1 MALKGTRHWNQIKD
15 DESYENPYIHSYS
28 GHVNLLTNI
37 LRTRNDKETDKLKQ
51 MIAYLNDL
59 ADILR
64 EEARRF
70 LGNKFN
76 DNEVAYALQ
85 DLDLD
90 SEKGASRPALWAIAE
105 EALNRKNIAD
115 LRKQYTTITKER
127 LDKWQNVISPSFI
140 NKINGVLAGAVSAGA
155 NSGQI
160 SKAITNLFISNEGK
174 QKITPENMAIRLF
187 PNQEKLQETY
197 VKAVAMAVY
206 GGKALENLPIEKV
219 RNTEYIESG
228 WALSKGLKILLT
240 SKAGLFD
247 TKEGTGSSI
256 EDWALLQDRA
266 IQDVVNQFKYYFCQT
281 FEQNFQEICE
291 KYSSF
296 GPEEKKYL
304 SNVLSM
310 FRALDDSV
318 YLGDM
323 WQWRGKLKEDI
334 FEVVVRCD
342 IKSKMGA
349 AATGTIIEAYSTLD
363 KEASS
368 KNSLTNRKN
377 EIIQKLKASDS
388 KVSSNLEINSLKTF
402 RKTGTYSVTDIILS
416 RNGKPVRVQAKNTL
430 DAFWSFISGDTTHTA
445 RPALWS
451 PKTAKP
457 LTEFLKKLNEGRSFL
472 SEGDKYIITY
482 LAANYAYFKNGYDL
496 ARLPSN
502 RQEIKSLDGV
512 PNMINDIIGLEVQ
525 NLIGGDIDVKAMQA
539 SAKKLLNHNVFF
551 LIPGF
556 LVPVYKIIENMRNNL
571 LDDRN
576 RNNQNFHIAMTT
588 NLADLKKVPEFKGEH
603 KYSSINLVR
612 SKYQRLNGNYIDGIS
627 TNRKRIFTPEAAKKY
642 GGEILKSIKVNRV
655 NLEFNYD
662 YLKDLATMSYTN
674 FVD

>member
-1 MALKGTRHWNQIKD
+1 MALKGARHWNQIKD

-37 LRTRNDKETDKLKQ
+37 LRTRNDKETDKLRQ

-105 EALNRKNIAD
+105 EALNRKNIAE
-115 LRKQYTTITKER
+115 LRKQYVTIIQER
-127 LDKWQNVISPSFI
+127 VDNWQKISPSFI
-140 NKINGVLAGAVSAGA
+140 NEISGILTGMASKGATS
-155 NSGQI
+155 SEI
-160 SKAITNLFISNEGK
+160 SKAIIKNFAGNE
-174 QKITPENMAIRLF
+174 KITPDIMAQKLF
-187 PNQEKLQETY
+187 PEAKLQEAY
-197 VKAVAMAVY
+197 IKAVAKAIY
-206 GGKALENLPIEKV
+206 GNKKGLEKLPIEKV
-219 RNTEYIESG
+219 KKTKYVETG
-228 WALSKGLKILLT
+228 WAFSKGLKILLT
-240 SKAGLFD
+240 SKAGLFET
-247 TKEGTGSSI
+247 TKGATSNIEEVAIMQNRAI
-256 EDWALLQDRA
+256 ED
-266 IQDVVNQFKYYFCQT
+266 VVKQFKYYFCQT

-291 KYSSF
+291 RYSSF

-342 IKSKMGA
+342 INSKMGA

-363 KEASS
+363 KEVSS

-377 EIIQKLKASDS
+377 EIIQKLKASDP
-388 KVSSNLEINSLKTF
+388 KVSSNLEINPLKTF

-603 KYSSINLVR
+603 QYSSINLVR

-627 TNRKRIFTPEAAKKY
+627 TNRKRIFTPDAAKKY
-642 GGEILKSIKVNRV
+642 GGEILKSIKVNRI